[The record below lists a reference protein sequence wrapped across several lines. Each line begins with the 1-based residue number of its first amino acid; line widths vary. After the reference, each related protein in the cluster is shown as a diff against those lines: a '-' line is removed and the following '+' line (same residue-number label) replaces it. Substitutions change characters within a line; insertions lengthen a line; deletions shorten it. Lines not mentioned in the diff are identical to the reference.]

1 MVAGLIGVPMG
12 SYISQAL
19 IKRFPTIDPLLC
31 AFGLLLSVPLLAGAM
46 LVVSF
51 NATAAYTLV
60 FFGEL
65 ALNLNWAIVADILL
79 VRLKN
84 HFHFKFYVHF
94 FSFKIFFFF

>member
-12 SYISQAL
+12 SYVSQAL

-79 VRLKN
+79 VRHL
-84 HFHFKFYVHF
+84 HFTIHQ
-94 FSFKIFFFF
+94 SFDALFCY

>member
-12 SYISQAL
+12 SYVSQAL

-51 NATAAYTLV
+51 NANAAYTLV

-79 VRLKN
+79 VRNL
-84 HFHFKFYVHF
+84 HFTLH
-94 FSFKIFFFF
+94 